1 MRSGDFHGL
10 VPATLDEHDQ
20 KLVRLLQEDG
30 RLSVTAMAK
39 EIGLS
44 HAAVRQR
51 IQRMLNDNVLSVGA
65 VTHPGTHGFARS
77 SMVCVRVDH
86 RLAEASEALA
96 AIDQVYY
103 LVSTTGRYD
112 LLAEVMAADDHD
124 LQALITTIRSLPG
137 VVYAESVPFVDTIK
151 WAFKPA
157 FIDAPGD
164 H

>member
-1 MRSGDFHGL
+1 MRSGDFGGL
-10 VPATLDEHDQ
+10 VPATLDEHDR

-51 IQRMLNDNVLSVGA
+51 IARMLGDNVLSVGA
-65 VTHPGTHGFARS
+65 VTHPGTHGYARS
-77 SMVCVRVDH
+77 AMICVRVDH
-86 RLAEASEALA
+86 RLTEVAEALA
-96 AIDQVYY
+96 EIEQVYY

-124 LQALITTIRSLPG
+124 LQSLITTIRAVPG
-137 VVYAESVPFVDTIK
+137 VVDAESVPFVDTIK

-157 FIDAPGD
+157 FL
-164 H
+164 